1 MFATGKAPDAS
12 SDLPL
17 ALLERQICSL
27 AADINAATCR
37 WLAMLAE
44 FDRRAGFERAGFHS
58 CAGWL
63 AWHCSLTARAARE
76 HCRVARRLVELP
88 AIAGAFAEGELSY
101 SKVRALTR
109 VASADLEP
117 ELLEVARHATAEQL
131 ERVVSG
137 LRRALA
143 GDEAELACERR
154 HLSLR
159 WEAEGMLRVAG
170 LLPAEEGE
178 LLIRAIEAAREA
190 LRREGGIASKPD
202 RADGLNALAESLLAQ
217 GPVAAPGGERNQ
229 VVVHVDLD
237 RLAAPPGAPHPE
249 VSSTARVGAGGAIGA
264 GTAQRLACDASVVTL
279 VERAGEPVSVGR
291 KTRAVPPAIQR
302 ALRTRDRGCAFPGC
316 GHERYVDAHH
326 IHHWAA
332 GGETALSNLVMLCRR
347 HHRLVHEGGFAIEGD
362 ARSGLR
368 FLRPDGAEVGAR
380 APVAPQALPPAPKPL
395 HAGAGDAL
403 DLDHVLLLL
412 GEQRRAPEP
421 VDVG

>member
-1 MFATGKAPDAS
+1 MFATPPES
-12 SDLPL
+12 SLSLP
-17 ALLERQICSL
+17 ALERQLCSL

-37 WLAMLAE
+37 WLALLAE

-76 HCRVARRLVELP
+76 HCRVARRLAELP
-88 AIAGAFAEGELSY
+88 EIAGAFAAGELSY

-109 VASADLEP
+109 VASAELEA

-143 GDEAELACERR
+143 GDEAELARERR

-237 RLAAPPGAPHPE
+237 RLAAPPGPPHPE
-249 VSSTARVGAGGAIGA
+249 LPSTARVGAGGAVGG

-291 KTRAVPPAIQR
+291 KARTVPPAIRR

-326 IHHWAA
+326 IRHWAA
-332 GGETALSNLVMLCRR
+332 GGETALNNLVMLCRR
-347 HHRLVHEGGFAIEGD
+347 HHRLVHEGGFSIEGD
-362 ARSGLR
+362 PRSGLR

-380 APVAPQALPPAPKPL
+380 TPVSPRALSPAPKPL
-395 HAGAGDAL
+395 RTGAGDAL

-412 GEQRRAPEP
+412 AGRRSEMEL
-421 VDVG
+421 VDTG